1 MFGFGWFESVVV
13 FGLFGILDLI
23 IAIPVLIIILVLVL
37 VKKKHRN
44 GNECPE
50 KNGSAGQL

>member
-44 GNECPE
+44 G
-50 KNGSAGQL
+50 KQR